1 MNRYKAPHFHYIF
14 LMYLQHAKQ
23 LTSLQQNKQNNLGG
37 KKLQASLKNRVILA
51 LSKSF
56 LPRKFWGLLFYEPHM
71 RVISEVP

>member
-1 MNRYKAPHFHYIF
+1 MNSHKAPHFQYIF

-23 LTSLQQNKQNNLGG
+23 LTSLQPKQNILGG